1 MKLTRKKVTKPS
13 TWLDGVVSATFSEA
27 GVSRVRFLVYAIMP
41 ILAGFI
47 TYTALGTLFF
57 NPINPDDTTPQSIEI
72 MKDSTLKRIS
82 IELQQRG
89 FIKYSWPLNY
99 AGRVSG
105 KDRKIV
111 AGEYEIRRS
120 MSPTQLLEAI
130 TSGKPIERKVVVKE
144 GVSIADIGK
153 IVEDAG
159 LLKKGSIDQALLDPS
174 LIKASG
180 SYNGQLEG
188 YLFPETY
195 IFSRPVSAKD
205 IVTRMLKM
213 GFERW
218 SQAFSDRAEQLG
230 MTRHQVLTLASIIEK
245 ESGVAEEQPRIASVF
260 HNRLE
265 RGMPLQS
272 DPTVIYGLRGNFDGN
287 LTRAHLEMPTPY
299 NTYVISGLP
308 PGPIGNPGD
317 SAIKAALYPE
327 KTDYLF
333 FVADGAGRHVF
344 SATLEEHNSA
354 VARYQL
360 AVKREPDTN
369 LSAHIGG
376 SGGGL
381 EKPSS
386 KPSHYEE
393 IDPLMIPPL
402 NAP

>member
-1 MKLTRKKVTKPS
+1 MKLTRKKLTKPDA
-13 TWLDGVVSATFSEA
+13 WPAGIISAISSES
-27 GVSRVRFLVYAIMP
+27 GVSRVRFLVYAIIP

-47 TYTALGTLFF
+47 TYTTLHTLFF
-57 NPINPDDTTPQSIEI
+57 NPINPDDTAPQSIEI
-72 MKDSTLKRIS
+72 MKESTLKRIS

-89 FIKYSWPLNY
+89 FIKYAWPLNY

-130 TSGKPIERKVVVKE
+130 TSGKPIERKVIVKE
-144 GVSIADIGK
+144 GVSIADIGQ

-159 LLKKGSIDQALLDPS
+159 LLKKGAFDQALVDPS

-195 IFSRPVSAKD
+195 IFSRPVSAKE

-213 GFERW
+213 GLERW
-218 SQAFSDRAEQLG
+218 PQTFSDRAEQLG

-245 ESGVAEEQPRIASVF
+245 ETGVSEEQPRIASVF

-299 NTYVISGLP
+299 NTYTISGLP

-360 AVKREPDTN
+360 GVKREPDTKP
-369 LSAHIGG
+369 SPDIGT

-381 EKPSS
+381 ENASS
-386 KPSHYEE
+386 KPSQYEE
-393 IDPLMIPPL
+393 TDPLMIPPL
-402 NAP
+402 TAP